1 MTITR
6 KRVNVNSRR
15 ETLTMEYLT
24 VSQFAKISGKDSGNI
39 RRMLIDGRLEGKKIG
54 NQWVIPET
62 AVYPSDR
69 RVKSGQYKNW
79 RKKPAI
85 WYTHPELMQ
94 ALLEMSKKISDV
106 YSTALKNIVVYGSYA
121 RGEETEESDVDIALI
136 LKDSETEEMHDK
148 MTDIVVDYELDQNR
162 TLSVVTIDNSN
173 YVQWRKVLPF
183 YKNLD
188 KEGVVI
194 WKAQ

>member
-1 MTITR
+1 
-6 KRVNVNSRR
+6 
-15 ETLTMEYLT
+15 MEYLT
-24 VSQFAKISGKDSGNI
+24 VSQFAKLSGKDSGNI
-39 RRMLIDGRLEGKKIG
+39 RRMLINGRLEGTKLG
-54 NQWVIPET
+54 NQWVIPDT
-62 AVYPSDR
+62 AVYPSDK
-69 RVKSGQYKNW
+69 RVKSGQYRNW

-85 WYTHPELMQ
+85 WYTHQELMH
-94 ALLEMSKKISDV
+94 ALLDMSKKISDV
-106 YSTALKNIVVYGSYA
+106 YGTALKNIVVYGSYA

-136 LKDSETEEMHDK
+136 LRDSETEEMHDK
-148 MTDIVVDYELDQNR
+148 MTDIVVDYELDQNK

-194 WKAQ
+194 WKAR